1 MITDPGLFLNAVVSG
16 LLLGGFYTAVAL
28 GLSIAFGQ
36 LDIVNIAHPAFII
49 VGSYFAYICGAQ
61 YGFDPVLTGIIMT
74 PVFFVL
80 GVVVYRIYYSAFE
93 RTGQES
99 LSGLA
104 FFFGL
109 MFIIEVT
116 LIMIYGVDYRLVS
129 APYIGQNWRF
139 DVGFAGTP
147 ILIDLPLRLAI
158 PFVVSMLM
166 TLGLYLYLSKTFIGR
181 AILAVSQDR
190 QALQLMGAN
199 PVRIKQVAFG
209 LALATAS
216 IAGALLI
223 IIGPVEPSINREYI
237 GRAFAI
243 VVLGGMGSIAGTL
256 IAAFILG
263 IAESFVQT
271 FAGPSWAPAV
281 AFGILLF
288 TLAVRPSGIL
298 GRHS

>member
-1 MITDPGLFLNAVVSG
+1 MITDPGLFLNAVVAG
-16 LLLGGFYTAVAL
+16 LLLGGFYAAVAL

-49 VGSYFAYICGAQ
+49 VGSYFAYFFGAQ
-61 YGFDPVLTGIIMT
+61 FGFDPVLTGVLFA
-74 PVFFVL
+74 PLFFL
-80 GVVVYRIYYSAFE
+80 MGIVVYRIYYVSFE

-116 LIMIYGVDYRLVS
+116 LILVYGVDYRLVS
-129 APYIGQNWRF
+129 APYIGVNWR
-139 DVGFAGTP
+139 VGLVDF
-147 ILIDLPLRLAI
+147 PLRMVV
-158 PFVVSMLM
+158 PFVVSMIM
-166 TLGLYLYLSKTFIGR
+166 TIALYLYLSRTFMGR

-199 PVRIKQVAFG
+199 PVRVKQVAFG

-243 VVLGGMGSIAGTL
+243 VVLGGMGSITGTVL
-256 IAAFILG
+256 AAFILG
-263 IAESFVQT
+263 IVESFIAT

-281 AFGILLF
+281 AFGILLL
-288 TLAVRPSGIL
+288 TLAFRPSGIL
-298 GRHS
+298 GRTS